1 MARHLTHNI
10 SFRVPA
16 SEMGRLQALRATFPD
31 QQWGVAMRW
40 LFEQPEVAGLIA
52 ARAGQAP
59 EAVEGDH
66 SFGVEASLPR
76 GDR

>member
-1 MARHLTHNI
+1 MARHLTHNV

-16 SEMGRLQALRATFPD
+16 SEIGKLQALRATFPD

-40 LFEQPEVAGLIA
+40 LFDQPEVEALIQQ
-52 ARAGQAP
+52 RAGGRP
-59 EAVEGDH
+59 AVVSGL
-66 SFGVEASLPR
+66 EASLPR

>member
-59 EAVEGDH
+59 EPVHDH

>member
-1 MARHLTHNI
+1 MARHLTHNV

-16 SEMGRLQALRATFPD
+16 SEMGRLQALRATFPE

-40 LFEQPEVAGLIA
+40 LFDQPEVAALIA
-52 ARAGQAP
+52 QRAGSSPPP
-59 EAVEGDH
+59 EVLTGGMD
-66 SFGVEASLPR
+66 ASLPR

>member
-1 MARHLTHNI
+1 MARHLTHNV

-16 SEMGRLQALRATFPD
+16 SEMGTLQALRATFPE

-40 LFEQPEVAGLIA
+40 LFDQPEVASLIER
-52 ARAGQAP
+52 RAGGGPAAP
-59 EAVEGDH
+59 RTNGMD
-66 SFGVEASLPR
+66 ASLPR

>member
-1 MARHLTHNI
+1 MARHLTHNV

-16 SEMGRLQALRATFPD
+16 SEIGKLQALRATFPD

-40 LFEQPEVAGLIA
+40 LFEQPEVQSLIEQ
-52 ARAGQAP
+52 RAGASGP
-59 EAVEGDH
+59 SSGASGI
-66 SFGVEASLPR
+66 EASLPR

>member
-16 SEMGRLQALRATFPD
+16 SEMGRLQALRGTFPD

-40 LFEQPEVAGLIA
+40 LFDQPEVDQLIER
-52 ARAGQAP
+52 RAKNP
-59 EAVEGDH
+59 EAAPVGLSGIEN
-66 SFGVEASLPR
+66 SLPT

>member
-1 MARHLTHNI
+1 MARHLTHNV

-16 SEMGRLQALRATFPD
+16 SEMGKLQALRATFPD

-40 LFEQPEVAGLIA
+40 LFDQPEVEALIEQ
-52 ARAGQAP
+52 RAGGRTP
-59 EAVEGDH
+59 V
-66 SFGVEASLPR
+66 GVSGLEASLPR

>member
-1 MARHLTHNI
+1 MARHLTHNV

-16 SEMGRLQALRATFPD
+16 SEMGRLQALRATFPE

-40 LFEQPEVAGLIA
+40 LFDQPEVEALIEQ
-52 ARAGQAP
+52 RAGNAP
-59 EAVEGDH
+59 VEVPTGGMD
-66 SFGVEASLPR
+66 ASLPR

>member
-1 MARHLTHNI
+1 MARHLTHNV

-16 SEMGRLQALRATFPD
+16 SEMGKLQALRATFPD

-40 LFEQPEVAGLIA
+40 LFDQPEVEALIEQ
-52 ARAGQAP
+52 RAGGRAP
-59 EAVEGDH
+59 V
-66 SFGVEASLPR
+66 GVSGLEASLPR